1 MGTEITRFIQRFP
14 RKIWEVK
21 PISSIFLA
29 EAQLARYTTGHLRND
44 DKLLQVGEAGRF
56 SGQFTINVYDETF
69 LVPYCTPKAGVITYS
84 VTAANYQ
91 SNPNYVYTPQK
102 IKVKPYKKEKERERY
117 SPPPVPAPEFST
129 SCLLVVGLCPSGY
142 APSFSGGRTYYGGS
156 LEPWL
161 LICR

>member
-1 MGTEITRFIQRFP
+1 MGERVFRSIRKHCYGGSTSWGKRPAERRSRLIQRFP

-69 LVPYCTPKAGVITYS
+69 LVTYCTPKAGVITYS

-91 SNPNYVYTPQK
+91 SNPDYVYTPQK
-102 IKVKPYKKEKERERY
+102 VKEPLIK
-117 SPPPVPAPEFST
+117 
-129 SCLLVVGLCPSGY
+129 SG
-142 APSFSGGRTYYGGS
+142 
-156 LEPWL
+156 
-161 LICR
+161 